1 MKCPTCDQETRVV
14 ETRGTRRRR
23 ECANGHR
30 FTSLEVLLIKGQT
43 VDQLVAEGH
52 KRLDEEAFE
61 NRLAMARAPGK
72 LEDVARAYGVSA
84 TTVSTWRARLAA
96 IKEHT

>member
-1 MKCPTCDQETRVV
+1 MRCPTCGQETIVL
-14 ETRGTRRRR
+14 ETRGTKRRR
-23 ECANGHR
+23 ECSDGHR
-30 FTSLEVLLIKGQT
+30 FTSIEVLLVKGQT

-84 TTVSTWRARLAA
+84 STVSTWRARLAA
-96 IKEHT
+96 MKEST